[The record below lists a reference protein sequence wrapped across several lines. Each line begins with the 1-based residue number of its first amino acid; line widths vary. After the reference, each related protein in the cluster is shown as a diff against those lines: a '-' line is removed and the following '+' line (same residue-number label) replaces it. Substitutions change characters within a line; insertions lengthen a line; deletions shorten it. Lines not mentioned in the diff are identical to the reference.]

1 MRITEAI
8 VLAGG
13 EGTRLKNAVPALPKC
28 LAPVIGRPFI
38 DYLISYLLSEGVAK
52 FIFALGHQSDQVQEY
67 LDNNWPG
74 LDKVYAVE
82 PFPLGT
88 GGAINHAASF
98 AKQQHV
104 LIINGDTLFTAK
116 LDAAALFHETTGA
129 ACTLLLK
136 PLTNFNRFGTV
147 QIDNEKRVTGFV
159 EKQPCA
165 AGLINAG
172 VSLLDLQQW
181 KAQNW
186 PQEFSFESDYLQQE
200 FNSVKMM
207 GHVQDAYF
215 IDIGIPEDY
224 ERAQTEF
231 VSFL

>member
-1 MRITEAI
+1 M
-8 VLAGG
+8 LAGG
-13 EGTRLKNAVPALPKC
+13 EGTRLKNAGPTLPKC

-52 FIFALGHQSDQVQEY
+52 FILALGNQSDQVQEY

-88 GGAINHAASF
+88 GGAIKHAASF

-104 LIINGDTLFTAK
+104 LIINGDTLFKAN
-116 LDAAALFHETTGA
+116 LDAAALFRETTGA

-165 AGLINAG
+165 SGLINAG
-172 VSLLDLQQW
+172 VYLLDLKQW

-186 PQEFSFESDYLQQE
+186 PQVFSFESDYLQQK